1 MIPLPSALYLYVAVA
16 IGAAAAGGTT
26 AWTVQKW
33 RYTGQIASIKLEHA
47 QAVTDATREAR
58 ATESRRFKEVQDAQA
73 NATKRAQVARADSAA
88 ANTELSRLRDA
99 IRTRAVCVPGDTA
112 GAGPV
117 GADTAGQLLY
127 ECSGAYQD
135 LAAQAD
141 RLNADRLMLLEAWP
155 R

>member
-1 MIPLPSALYLYVAVA
+1 MIWTHV
-16 IGAAAAGGTT
+16 AAAILAAALAGT
-26 AWTVQKW
+26 AAYKVQDW
-33 RYTGQIASIKLEHA
+33 RYAGQIATIKAAQA
-47 QAVTDATREAR
+47 QAVIDATREAR

-73 NATKRAQVARADSAA
+73 NATKRAQVARNDAAA